1 MDLRRVAQLNLYL
14 LRSADNPNFR
24 FYGQFTDIPNTTR
37 VSNFNEARRLLR
49 VKPGCKIRPRTNI
62 LDPNDGVFLVADHG
76 DQFLQGTDLFTHHKL
91 FKMEPDK
98 ASVIRSSGKSID
110 PVTKEHKNIPAFKIA
125 DIYIGHE
132 IRSTS
137 SDSLD
142 SSVLRQQIITGF
154 ELEPDDIIEIHGNK
168 AIVEVVHDALGVTVA
183 HIKYQ

>member
-1 MDLRRVAQLNLYL
+1 MDLRKVANFNLYL

-49 VKPGCKIRPRTNI
+49 VKPGCNLKVGTNI
-62 LDPNDGVFLVADHG
+62 YDPNNGVFLVADHG
-76 DQFLQGTDLFTHHKL
+76 DQFLEGTNLFTHFKL
-91 FKMEPDK
+91 FKMEPETV
-98 ASVIRSSGKSID
+98 SVTRSSGKAID
-110 PVTKEHKNIPAFKIA
+110 PVTKEHKNIAPYKIA

-142 SSVLRQQIITGF
+142 SSVVRQQIITGF
-154 ELEPDDIIEIHGNK
+154 QLKPNDVLTIHGK
-168 AIVEVVHDALGVTVA
+168 SAIVEVVHDALGVTVA
-183 HIKYQ
+183 HVKYQ